1 MCLWGGLH
9 ERIRIDHFARKLIVQ
24 SEIHH
29 LFCKFSMVSINLLAG
44 CFIPQ
49 AVEVGYKFMWKHM
62 QGSDCRRGSKVE
74 GHWN

>member
-1 MCLWGGLH
+1 MFVERYTSSGGGQL
-9 ERIRIDHFARKLIVQ
+9 L
-24 SEIHH
+24 HH

-44 CFIPQ
+44 CFIPY

-74 GHWN
+74 GH

>member
-1 MCLWGGLH
+1 MFVERYTSSGGGQLL
-9 ERIRIDHFARKLIVQ
+9 R
-24 SEIHH
+24 H

-62 QGSDCRRGSKVE
+62 QGSDCGRGSKVE